1 MANNYKEYM
10 NYKVYEDGTIISPKG
25 KTIKKN
31 KQFSLTGETG
41 FSRTVNYLA
50 FIYFVYHQDT
60 FELFSKK
67 VVKCFFSFQN
77 SSHLLN
83 HKSMVSLFSGTV

>member
-31 KQFSLTGETG
+31 KQFSLTWITG
-41 FSRTVNYLA
+41 FSRTVSYLS
-50 FIYFVYHQDT
+50 FIYFVYIKT
-60 FELFSKK
+60 PLSYLVKK
-67 VVKCFFSFQN
+67 
-77 SSHLLN
+77 
-83 HKSMVSLFSGTV
+83 